1 MTDFAAALGRAR
13 AAAAK
18 TRGSTGS
25 SAKDSNK
32 INGLDM
38 VPSGT
43 PWESEGVPGVP
54 SEAAPQVWN
63 PWNPCGN
70 TTGSTNEG
78 REPINKQSLTQ
89 SGTRGTPDYSVAPDF
104 SGMAKAIRPNQ
115 GHQAKRIQRRE
126 MACGRR
132 RLPLGWRTNLFHLPW
147 HGERSHLR
155 AARRQAARAG
165 ALFSLPPSLSPR
177 PFQPER
183 GRMGPGAAAREQ
195 D

>member
-1 MTDFAAALGRAR
+1 MTDFAGALGRAR

-25 SAKDSNK
+25 SAKDGNK

-43 PWESEGVPGVP
+43 PWESEGVPRVP

-78 REPINKQSLTQ
+78 REPINKQGLTQ

-104 SGMAKAIRPNQ
+104 SGMAKAIRPK
-115 GHQAKRIQRRE
+115 GYSDEKWLAAVADTERLGYPPRE
-126 MACGRR
+126 
-132 RLPLGWRTNLFHLPW
+132 
-147 HGERSHLR
+147 
-155 AARRQAARAG
+155 AAQ
-165 ALFSLPPSLSPR
+165 
-177 PFQPER
+177 
-183 GRMGPGAAAREQ
+183 
-195 D
+195 